1 VRTIIA
7 ELLIH
12 STPARRVIMNYH
24 YSGSKPVVRWRHDIL
39 LFTTTWLVP
48 LFVWVAVMAMALAIA
63 GLLLGEE

>member
-1 VRTIIA
+1 
-7 ELLIH
+7 
-12 STPARRVIMNYH
+12 MNYH